1 MRTTQRR
8 PKEPRDDTSDP
19 RTMRTA
25 TGLGEQPTD
34 NVNDPKTT
42 WRTQGRHKRPED
54 NANGPGWRERPT
66 DDANDPKTTRK
77 TQGQR
82 ERPNDSA
89 EAEHGGGYPTPHSR
103 RGARGFH
110 DNKGEIRSRA
120 LLCSLFFLHVFLN
133 WFHVH
138 RHEWRTTPSLGNKY
152 FYFQPLCDPL
162 FIILNIVHD
171 DKIRLSKMR

>member
-1 MRTTQRR
+1 MTQATRGRCEQPQDEVNGPRTTRTTQRR
-8 PKEPRDDTSDP
+8 REEPRDDTSDP
-19 RTMRTA
+19 RTTRTA
-25 TGLGEQPTD
+25 
-34 NVNDPKTT
+34 
-42 WRTQGRHKRPED
+42 
-54 NANGPGWRERPT
+54 PGWRERPT

-89 EAEHGGGYPTPHSR
+89 EAERGGGYPTPHSR